1 MSSSSNR
8 EICKIKVNEG
18 GGESKNCVCVCKDKL
33 SNETVDVI
41 CLKNLIS
48 VVIKWKEQSEQ
59 SEQCEKKKKKLIH
72 RLNGFNRT
80 EILYIFYYLFCCY
93 QLTK

>member
-1 MSSSSNR
+1 MSP
-8 EICKIKVNEG
+8 KT
-18 GGESKNCVCVCKDKL
+18 VCVCKDKL

-59 SEQCEKKKKKLIH
+59 CEQCEKKKKKKTNPSIK
-72 RLNGFNRT
+72 R
-80 EILYIFYYLFCCY
+80 I
-93 QLTK
+93 

>member
-1 MSSSSNR
+1 MR
-8 EICKIKVNEG
+8 GVVITKT
-18 GGESKNCVCVCKDKL
+18 VCVCKDKL
-33 SNETVDVI
+33 SNETVDDI

-48 VVIKWKEQSEQ
+48 VVIKWKEQCEQ
-59 SEQCEKKKKKLIH
+59 SEQCEKKKKKKLIH

>member
-1 MSSSSNR
+1 MSP
-8 EICKIKVNEG
+8 KT
-18 GGESKNCVCVCKDKL
+18 VCVCKDKL

-59 SEQCEKKKKKLIH
+59 SEQSEQCEKKLIH

-80 EILYIFYYLFCCY
+80 EILLYFLLFV
-93 QLTK
+93 LLLPTNKIIIT

>member
-1 MSSSSNR
+1 MF
-8 EICKIKVNEG
+8 E
-18 GGESKNCVCVCKDKL
+18 
-33 SNETVDVI
+33 
-41 CLKNLIS
+41 NLIS

-59 SEQCEKKKKKLIH
+59 SEQSEQCVIH

>member
-1 MSSSSNR
+1 MSP
-8 EICKIKVNEG
+8 KT
-18 GGESKNCVCVCKDKL
+18 VCVCKDKL

-59 SEQCEKKKKKLIH
+59 SEQSEQCEKKKKKKKLIH

>member
-1 MSSSSNR
+1 M
-8 EICKIKVNEG
+8 ITKT
-18 GGESKNCVCVCKDKL
+18 VCVCKDKL
-33 SNETVDVI
+33 SNETVDDI

-48 VVIKWKEQSEQ
+48 VVIKWKEQCEQ

-72 RLNGFNRT
+72 RLNGF
-80 EILYIFYYLFCCY
+80 IFYYLFCCY

>member
-1 MSSSSNR
+1 MVSP
-8 EICKIKVNEG
+8 KL
-18 GGESKNCVCVCKDKL
+18 CVCKDKL

-59 SEQCEKKKKKLIH
+59 SEQSEQCEKKLIH

>member
-1 MSSSSNR
+1 MR
-8 EICKIKVNEG
+8 GVVITKT
-18 GGESKNCVCVCKDKL
+18 VCVCKDKL
-33 SNETVDVI
+33 SNETVDDI

-48 VVIKWKEQSEQ
+48 VVIKWKEQ
-59 SEQCEKKKKKLIH
+59 CEKKKKKKKLIH

>member
-1 MSSSSNR
+1 MSP
-8 EICKIKVNEG
+8 KT
-18 GGESKNCVCVCKDKL
+18 VCVCKDKL

-59 SEQCEKKKKKLIH
+59 SEKKKK
-72 RLNGFNRT
+72 N
-80 EILYIFYYLFCCY
+80 
-93 QLTK
+93 